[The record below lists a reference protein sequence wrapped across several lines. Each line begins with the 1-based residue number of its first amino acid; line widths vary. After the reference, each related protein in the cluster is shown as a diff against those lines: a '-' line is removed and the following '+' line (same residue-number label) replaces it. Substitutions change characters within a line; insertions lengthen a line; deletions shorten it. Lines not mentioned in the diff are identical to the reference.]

1 MIDVLDCLNIH
12 LVDDKT
18 RITILDHSG
27 VPIASGNW
35 FQDQILDY
43 HEEEVIEMY
52 YDGLQNKLRVRIRGD
67 KLW

>member
-18 RITILDHSG
+18 RVTILDHSG

-43 HEEEVIEMY
+43 HEEEVIEMH